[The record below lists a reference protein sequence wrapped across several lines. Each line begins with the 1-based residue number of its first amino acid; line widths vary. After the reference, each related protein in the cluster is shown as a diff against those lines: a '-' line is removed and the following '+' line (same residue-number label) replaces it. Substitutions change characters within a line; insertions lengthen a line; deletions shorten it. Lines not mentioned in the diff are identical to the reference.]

1 MEAFSAE
8 NCKAVVP
15 VLYEDALKD
24 KYSRDPITA
33 EMLDI
38 LKRTVHFDFAFV
50 NDAALNALCNVY
62 FNAIVDKKPLSST
75 YTSQK
80 KLSERLLDK
89 LMKSY
94 LEADEAAE

>member
-8 NCKAVVP
+8 NCKSVVP

-24 KYSRDPITA
+24 KYSRDPVAA

-75 YTSQK
+75 YQSQK
-80 KLSERLLDK
+80 KLTERLLEK
-89 LMKSY
+89 LMRSY
-94 LEADEAAE
+94 QEAAEAAE